1 MSDSDTEL
9 LIDHDLNSNGS
20 LGEAPSTQRTLNT
33 FFGVIVP
40 CCLSMFSV
48 VLFLRMGF
56 IIGQA
61 GLIQALIML
70 VIGNNYSFGDYRK
83 FLAFLIIALT
93 VTSVCAISTNG
104 AVEAGGAYFMISRAL
119 GPEMGASIGLMFYLA
134 NAAAVGE

>member
-1 MSDSDTEL
+1 MSRRLSKCAKINISLEGGGFERVKIITIFLLLDKSVGPRMSDSDTEL
-9 LIDHDLNSNGS
+9 LIDHDVNSNGS
-20 LGEAPSTQRTLNT
+20 LGQAPSTQRTLNT

-70 VIGNNYSFGDYRK
+70 VIGK
-83 FLAFLIIALT
+83 
-93 VTSVCAISTNG
+93 
-104 AVEAGGAYFMISRAL
+104 E
-119 GPEMGASIGLMFYLA
+119 
-134 NAAAVGE
+134 